1 MNGDVVNDKAPAEQP
16 PVTDESKVLANGSV
30 EEEDETEE
38 EMRERAMEQSQQR
51 LTELRQETAKFD
63 SDMAKVRRAADTR
76 KEAPKDASSD
86 SMKLG
91 TSNARQAR
99 IG

>member
-1 MNGDVVNDKAPAEQP
+1 MDVPAVNGDAVNGEAPAEQP
-16 PVTDESKVLANGSV
+16 PVTDVSKVLDNGRV
-30 EEEDETEE
+30 DEEDETEE

-63 SDMAKVRRAADTR
+63 SDMAKVRRAADAP
-76 KEAPKDASSD
+76 KEASKDASSD

-91 TSNARQAR
+91 T
-99 IG
+99 